1 MKKSKSGYS
10 RMRVWSTNSGRL
22 PCKTSSALLRVFLC
36 SSMQT
41 SSSASRSGVKGGPAK
56 RDVYRRPLTPRK
68 ARQNCHRTK
77 RTPGIPLRVST
88 KARLLRILGAATST
102 NHVFDLQQLTMIL
115 SPRSL
120 SLTTREAGRSIN
132 KAIGFRL
139 PQELPG
145 RLWRPTTASTFQ
157 GKIRAGTNRAVHFHL
172 NGAIARMK
180 IVTIIARILLG
191 LMFFVFGLNPFLKFL
206 PMPRLEG
213 V

>member
-1 MKKSKSGYS
+1 MKSPGQGALPPQGAGLWNLAMKKSKSGYS

-102 NHVFDLQQLTMIL
+102 NHVFDLQLPTMIPFPN
-115 SPRSL
+115 SPFYCK
-120 SLTTREAGRSIN
+120 GRQG
-132 KAIGFRL
+132 A
-139 PQELPG
+139 Q
-145 RLWRPTTASTFQ
+145 ST
-157 GKIRAGTNRAVHFHL
+157 
-172 NGAIARMK
+172 
-180 IVTIIARILLG
+180 
-191 LMFFVFGLNPFLKFL
+191 
-206 PMPRLEG
+206 
-213 V
+213 